1 MKPSYWRI
9 QSESGLNVYFT
20 DENPIPGNMEMGG
33 TVTELFTA
41 GDLKQ
46 AKREALLEAAEIC
59 RDQHGTASSA
69 AKMFERMAKELWN
82 EDQDK

>member
-1 MKPSYWRI
+1 MKPSYWRV

-20 DENPIPGNMEMGG
+20 DDNPIPGNMEMGG

-46 AKREALLEAAEIC
+46 AKREALLEAIDCARNAYESG
-59 RDQHGTASSA
+59 DVL
-69 AKMFERMAKELWN
+69 ERLINMAKEL
-82 EDQDK
+82 E